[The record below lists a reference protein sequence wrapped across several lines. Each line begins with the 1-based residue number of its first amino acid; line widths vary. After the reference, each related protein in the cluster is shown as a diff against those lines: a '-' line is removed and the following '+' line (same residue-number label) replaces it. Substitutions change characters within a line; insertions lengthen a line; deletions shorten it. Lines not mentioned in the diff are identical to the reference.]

1 MNKNF
6 TTRSNSMV
14 DNIPTIYYDN
24 RTLLQ
29 VRKWKKIN
37 SVLNVYCTRYTYL
50 YIFCFLILNSMTFI
64 ITGTLLLKR
73 FPSWLYLWTLFHSS
87 SNSLILSI
95 VWLVIS
101 NYKKGTDI
109 EIILTDGHTNIRT
122 LNTKLKIRIT
132 ALISCINSHPIIIII
147 HKDYWFKL

>member
-50 YIFCFLILNSMTFI
+50 YIFCFLHDIHNYRYTSVESISFVIVFMNFVSF
-64 ITGTLLLKR
+64 LLKQ
-73 FPSWLYLWTLFHSS
+73 TG
-87 SNSLILSI
+87 SLILSI